1 MSENTQPDDV
11 STSASEQ
18 APDGGHPE
26 SHFDAGAPDVS
37 TLADLPAPTGATAA
51 DVAAPDTNP
60 SGNADAT
67 VEMTAPEPDAIDRL
81 LAEHE
86 ERTEGTLPGVL
97 VDDDHQPA
105 DVAAELI
112 GTTDGDGENAETE
125 IVDDPT
131 TIESPVADDSTTDAT
146 APADDLTG
154 DVDTG
159 DVETRDVETR
169 DDADPDSDPD
179 DDEAVTFADLGLSD
193 DVLEQLTK
201 LGYEHPTPIQAESIP
216 PLLDGFDVLGQAAT
230 GTGKTAAFALPM
242 LDRVA
247 GLKKSKLPFGLVLVP
262 TRELANQVAEAFKE
276 YGATGRVRM
285 AALFGGTNIGP
296 QFSLLNAGVDIVIG
310 TPGRVLDHLKRG
322 SLDLSNCGM
331 VVLDEADEMLDMGFT
346 DDIESILESTPED
359 RQTVMF
365 SATMPPRIN
374 SIAKR
379 HQRDPHK
386 IKIGKA
392 ETQESQKLINQRVYY
407 VKRNDK
413 PYALG
418 RILDIETPD
427 AAIVFCRTR
436 MDVDQLTA
444 TMGLRGYRAEALH
457 GGMDQTQRDRVMARL
472 RDGTAELLVATDVA
486 ARGLDVD
493 TLTHVVNY
501 DVPAAA
507 ESYVHR
513 IGRVGRAGREGTA
526 ITLADPRDRRQLGNI
541 ERLMKTT
548 IEVGTVPSVAD
559 LRARQVELTV
569 NQIRESLTSVDLED
583 FNKVLHALAGEDSD
597 RNIALAAIK
606 LVHESRGAV
615 MDEREIPDASVRND
629 RSEKWKDKRADGKG
643 RHRDDRNWDDNKAKG
658 KKKFDRDDRK
668 GKKRDF
674 DNSDTAFVFISLG
687 RKSGVRPGDLVGA
700 IANES
705 GLTGRQIGPIR
716 ISEQH
721 SVVGVPKDEVDRV
734 INAMDR
740 ATMRGKPV
748 KARPYVD

>member
-1 MSENTQPDDV
+1 MSTDDTGNWARPNPTDRTDPDFVDITRLAPAAEGNADTHQLDSSTEQDGIESADLNLVALDVDDV
-11 STSASEQ
+11 STN
-18 APDGGHPE
+18 
-26 SHFDAGAPDVS
+26 
-37 TLADLPAPTGATAA
+37 
-51 DVAAPDTNP
+51 DVAEKDIAEIMAGFQQRTAISSLDSSLDN
-60 SGNADAT
+60 AT
-67 VEMTAPEPDAIDRL
+67 VDDAANND
-81 LAEHE
+81 
-86 ERTEGTLPGVL
+86 G
-97 VDDDHQPA
+97 
-105 DVAAELI
+105 AAS
-112 GTTDGDGENAETE
+112 GSTDNT
-125 IVDDPT
+125 
-131 TIESPVADDSTTDAT
+131 AT
-146 APADDLTG
+146 APAAATAEGQSERVQDSNT
-154 DVDTG
+154 TSAR
-159 DVETRDVETR
+159 T
-169 DDADPDSDPD
+169 DAAAKVNTPTPSG
-179 DDEAVTFADLGLSD
+179 FGSLGLRPELVQTLND
-193 DVLEQLTK
+193 
-201 LGYEHPTPIQAESIP
+201 LGYEEPTPIQRETIP
-216 PLLDGFDVLGQAAT
+216 ILLTGQDLLGQAAT
-230 GTGKTAAFALPM
+230 GTGKTAAFALPA
-242 LDRVA
+242 LNAIGPGFPDAPSV
-247 GLKKSKLPFGLVLVP
+247 LVLTP
-262 TRELANQVAEAFKE
+262 TRELAVQVSEAIVQ
-276 YGATGRVRM
+276 YGKKLGAKVVPV
-285 AALFGGTNIGP
+285 FGGQPIGR
-296 QFSLLNAGVDIVIG
+296 QLGALDRGAHVVVA
-310 TPGRVLDHLKRG
+310 TPGRAIDHIGRG
-322 SLDLSNCGM
+322 SLRLDQIKT
-331 VVLDEADEMLDMGFT
+331 VILDEADEMLDMGFT
-346 DDIESILESTPED
+346 DDIESILESTPD
-359 RQTVMF
+359 ARQTVMF

-392 ETQESQKLINQRVYY
+392 ETQESQKLIRQRVYY

-513 IGRVGRAGREGTA
+513 VGRVGRAGREGTA

-548 IEVGTVPSVAD
+548 IEVAKVPSVAD

-569 NQIRESLTSVDLED
+569 NQIRESLASVDLED

-629 RSEKWKDKRADGKG
+629 RSKNFKDKRSDGKS
-643 RHRDDRNWDDNKAKG
+643 RHRDDRVWDDKKSKG
-658 KKKFDRDDRK
+658 KKKSDREDGK

-721 SVVGVPKDEVDRV
+721 SVVGVPKADVERV

>member
-1 MSENTQPDDV
+1 MSTDDTGNWARPNPTDRTDPDFVDITRLAPAAEGNADTHQLDSSTEQDGIESADLNLVALDVDDV
-11 STSASEQ
+11 STN
-18 APDGGHPE
+18 
-26 SHFDAGAPDVS
+26 
-37 TLADLPAPTGATAA
+37 
-51 DVAAPDTNP
+51 DVAEKDIAEIMAGFQQRTAISSLDSSLDN
-60 SGNADAT
+60 AT
-67 VEMTAPEPDAIDRL
+67 VDDAANNDG
-81 LAEHE
+81 AAS
-86 ERTEGTLPGVL
+86 GS
-97 VDDDHQPA
+97 A
-105 DVAAELI
+105 DN
-112 GTTDGDGENAETE
+112 T
-125 IVDDPT
+125 
-131 TIESPVADDSTTDAT
+131 AT
-146 APADDLTG
+146 APAAATAEG
-154 DVDTG
+154 QSERVQ
-159 DVETRDVETR
+159 
-169 DDADPDSDPD
+169 DSNTTSART
-179 DDEAVTFADLGLSD
+179 EAAAKVNTPTPSGFGSLGLRPELVQTLND
-193 DVLEQLTK
+193 
-201 LGYEHPTPIQAESIP
+201 LGYEEPTPIQRETIP
-216 PLLDGFDVLGQAAT
+216 ILLTGQDLLGQAAT
-230 GTGKTAAFALPM
+230 GTGKTAAFALPA
-242 LDRVA
+242 LNAIGPGFPDAPSV
-247 GLKKSKLPFGLVLVP
+247 LVLTP
-262 TRELANQVAEAFKE
+262 TRELAVQVSEAIVQ
-276 YGATGRVRM
+276 YGKKLGAKVVPV
-285 AALFGGTNIGP
+285 FGGQPIGR
-296 QFSLLNAGVDIVIG
+296 QLGALDRGAHVVVA
-310 TPGRVLDHLKRG
+310 TPGRAIDHIGRG
-322 SLDLSNCGM
+322 SLRLDQIKT
-331 VVLDEADEMLDMGFT
+331 VILDEADEMLDMGFT
-346 DDIESILESTPED
+346 DDIESILESTPD
-359 RQTVMF
+359 ARQTVMF

-392 ETQESQKLINQRVYY
+392 ETQESQKLIRQRVYY

-513 IGRVGRAGREGTA
+513 VGRVGRAGREGTA

-548 IEVGTVPSVAD
+548 IEVAKVPSVAD

-569 NQIRESLTSVDLED
+569 NQIRESLASVDLED

-629 RSEKWKDKRADGKG
+629 RSKNFKDKRSDGKS
-643 RHRDDRNWDDNKAKG
+643 RHRDDRVWDDKKSKG
-658 KKKFDRDDRK
+658 KKKSDREDGK

-721 SVVGVPKDEVDRV
+721 SVVGVPKADVERV